1 MSFEITF
8 RSTGQECDEKILYFI
23 SVISLTMFEV
33 NFLTLFTPFFP
44 ILKIA
49 KKIDLNDFH
58 GFSYLRECYDGFLQC
73 ETHFKVPRNL

>member
-8 RSTGQECDEKILYFI
+8 RSTGQELDEKILYFI

-33 NFLTLFTPFFP
+33 NFLALFTPFFP

-49 KKIDLNDFH
+49 KKM
-58 GFSYLRECYDGFLQC
+58 
-73 ETHFKVPRNL
+73 T

>member
-8 RSTGQECDEKILYFI
+8 RSTGQELDEKILYFI

-49 KKIDLNDFH
+49 KKM
-58 GFSYLRECYDGFLQC
+58 
-73 ETHFKVPRNL
+73 T